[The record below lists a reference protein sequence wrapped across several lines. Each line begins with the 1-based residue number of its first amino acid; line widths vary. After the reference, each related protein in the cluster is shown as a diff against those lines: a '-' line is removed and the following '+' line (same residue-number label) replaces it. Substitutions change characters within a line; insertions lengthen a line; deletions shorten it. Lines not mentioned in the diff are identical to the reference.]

1 VNQTLINWWIITIT
15 VITGIV
21 VIQKVAVEVAE
32 EKEKE
37 VETGK
42 ENENEE
48 KAVQENTVV
57 VAVEIIEE
65 LTKEMMIIIKDTKN
79 RRIQE
84 ELTKNLI
91 RNFVVWKMV

>member
-1 VNQTLINWWIITIT
+1 MNQTLINWWIIPIT

-32 EKEKE
+32 EKENE

-48 KAVQENTVV
+48 KAVQENTVA

-65 LTKEMMIIIKDTKN
+65 LTKEMMIIIKDTKS

-84 ELTKNLI
+84 ELTKNRI

>member
-1 VNQTLINWWIITIT
+1 MNQTLINWWIIPIT

-37 VETGK
+37 VEKGK

-48 KAVQENTVV
+48 KAVQENTVA

-65 LTKEMMIIIKDTKN
+65 LTKEMMIIIKDMKS

-84 ELTKNLI
+84 ELTKNRI

>member
-1 VNQTLINWWIITIT
+1 MNQILINWWIIPIT
-15 VITGIV
+15 VITEIV

-32 EKEKE
+32 EKENE

-48 KAVQENTVV
+48 KAVLGNTVAV
-57 VAVEIIEE
+57 VVEIIEE
-65 LTKEMMIIIKDTKN
+65 LTKEMMIIIKDTKS

-84 ELTKNLI
+84 ELTKNRI
-91 RNFVVWKMV
+91 QNFVVWKMV